1 MVAREDILINL
12 RMKNII
18 LLIREESLLVKENL
32 CLRVF
37 SVSSFLTSIPRVLRT
52 LVFLRLLGFSWDFLF
67 SQGIPEK
74 PGNIMT
80 FFDQSLSFS

>member
-12 RMKNII
+12 RMNNII

-37 SVSSFLTSIPRVLRT
+37 SVS
-52 LVFLRLLGFSWDFLF
+52 
-67 SQGIPEK
+67 
-74 PGNIMT
+74 
-80 FFDQSLSFS
+80 